1 MRARTA
7 EGARKQEEVRAAQKK
22 VVSSLLGGPKPAVAP
37 RPLSDD
43 EVRAK
48 VAEFH
53 ARGGTVKDLGVA
65 PDPDL

>member
-7 EGARKQEEVRAAQKK
+7 DGARRQEEARAAQKK
-22 VVSSLLGGPKPAVAP
+22 VVSSLLGGPKPPVA
-37 RPLSDD
+37 PLSDD

-53 ARGGTVKDLGVA
+53 ARGGTVKDLGAA
-65 PDPDL
+65 PDPDR